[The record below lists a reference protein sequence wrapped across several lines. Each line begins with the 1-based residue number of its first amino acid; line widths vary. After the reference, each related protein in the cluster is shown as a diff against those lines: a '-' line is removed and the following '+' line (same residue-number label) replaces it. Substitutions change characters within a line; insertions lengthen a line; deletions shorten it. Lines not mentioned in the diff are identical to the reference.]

1 MSARVLD
8 GRAVAASLKDE
19 LRAEVTTAGAVG
31 ALAIVRGGGD
41 EAAEVYAR
49 RLEALCSELG
59 VEVRVVEVSAD
70 DAPARVEEL
79 NADAAVAGILVQLPL
94 PEGADDVA
102 VAAAVDPAK
111 DVDGV
116 NPVNAGRL
124 YLGLPALA
132 PATPLAV
139 MELLRRHEVPLVGR
153 RAVVVGRSNI
163 TGKPTALLLLAEHAT
178 VTLCHSRTADL
189 GAVVRQGEI
198 VVAAAGRPGL
208 VTGEMVSPGAV
219 VVDVGTNWDESAGKL
234 VGDVAY
240 DEVAAVAGAVSPVPG
255 GVGPLTNL
263 MLVRNLL
270 RAAELGA
277 TPPPR

>member
-8 GRAVAASLKDE
+8 GRAVAASLKEE
-19 LRAEVTTAGAVG
+19 LRAEVAGASAVG

-41 EAAEVYAR
+41 EASEVYAR

-59 VEVRVVEVSAD
+59 VEVRVVEVSVD
-70 DAPARVEEL
+70 DALARVQEL
-79 NADAAVAGILVQLPL
+79 NADAAVGGILVQLPL
-94 PEGADDVA
+94 PDGVDDVG
-102 VAAAVDPAK
+102 VAAAVDPSK

-139 MELLRRHEVPLVGR
+139 MELLRRHDVPLVGK

-163 TGKPTALLLLAEHAT
+163 TGKPAALLLLAEHAT
-178 VTLCHSRTADL
+178 VTVCHSRTADL
-189 GAVVRQGEI
+189 GAVVRSGEV
-198 VVAAAGRPGL
+198 VVAAVGRPGL

-219 VVDVGTNWDESAGKL
+219 VVDVGTNWDEGAGKL

-240 DEVAAVAGAVSPVPG
+240 DEVAEVAGAVSPVPG

-270 RAAELGA
+270 RAGGA
-277 TPPPR
+277 AGP

>member
-8 GRAVAASLKDE
+8 GRAVAATLKEE
-19 LRAEVTTAGAVG
+19 LRAQVAGAGSPG

-41 EAAEVYAR
+41 EASEVYAR
-49 RLEALCSELG
+49 RLEALCGELG
-59 VEVRVVEVSAD
+59 VEVRIVEVTAG
-70 DAPARVEEL
+70 DALARVEEL
-79 NADAAVAGILVQLPL
+79 NSDAAVGGILVQLPL

-139 MELLRRHEVPLVGR
+139 MELLRRHDVELVGR

-178 VTLCHSRTADL
+178 VTVCHSRTADL
-189 GAVVRQGEI
+189 GAVVREGEI
-198 VVAAAGRPGL
+198 VVAAVGVPGL

-219 VVDVGTNWDESAGKL
+219 VVDVGTNWDEGAGKL

-240 DEVAAVAGAVSPVPG
+240 DEVAEVAGAVSPVPG

-270 RAAELGA
+270 RAAELGRA
-277 TPPPR
+277 A

>member
-1 MSARVLD
+1 MSARILD

-19 LRAEVTTAGAVG
+19 LRAEVAAASGVG

-41 EAAEVYAR
+41 EASEVYAR

-59 VEVRVVEVSAD
+59 VETRTVEVSAG
-70 DAPARVEEL
+70 DALARVEEL
-79 NADAAVAGILVQLPL
+79 NGDRSVGGILVQLPL

-139 MELLRRHEVPLVGR
+139 MELLRRHEVELRGR

-163 TGKPTALLLLAEHAT
+163 TGKPAALLLLAEHAT
-178 VTLCHSRTADL
+178 VTVCHSRTADL
-189 GAVVRQGEI
+189 GAVVREGEI
-198 VVAAAGRPGL
+198 VVAAVGVPGL
-208 VTGEMVSPGAV
+208 VTAEMVSPGAV
-219 VVDVGTNWDESAGKL
+219 VVDVGTNWDEGAGQL

-240 DEVAAVAGAVSPVPG
+240 DEVAEVAGAISPVPG

-270 RAAELGA
+270 RAAAAAAG
-277 TPPPR
+277 R